1 MPLFFY
7 ILLNNKLIHY
17 ILDHSHK
24 KTLVVNILAS
34 WFFMAFAILQAYT
47 IASLLSFHK
56 NPPSDGRMYIF
67 PVLLFLVILLRAFL
81 HYFSEKRWEKF
92 SYEMKN
98 KIRDDLFRYSGEIP
112 YHRARNLDASEA
124 HILYTE
130 AVENLEDFFSGFLSK
145 ASVAA
150 FFPLTVLLV
159 IAFFDRF
166 SFLVFLVTMPIIPFF
181 MILIGKWVTSLT
193 HKQWDRLF
201 WMGNYLFDRI
211 SGIPVF
217 KTTRTLRTQIS
228 ALSEVT
234 REYQS
239 ATFAVLKIAFLSA
252 LTLELLATL
261 STAIIAVEIGLRLL
275 FGNISFHFALF
286 ILIIAPEFYLAFRNL
301 GAQFHSAQNAS
312 EAAGRIFSFLAKIKK
327 TGEIAPEHTEN
338 NKFFYRIKNGRFA
351 YPEQEIPVFSSL
363 NLAIPRPADGSVIF
377 LTGESGS
384 GKSTLLSL
392 MAGNLY
398 WQAGKDFIQKKGMSY
413 FFLPHS
419 VKMFP
424 ATLKE
429 NIILGEKWNP
439 EHFARS
445 LENVYLEKRISSFDH
460 KEEVIMDSE
469 IHNLS
474 SGEIQRL
481 AIARIFY
488 ASAKDAYFLDEPYAF
503 LDHEMM
509 MDIHRNLVKNFAGN
523 SAIVIST
530 HRLDMARDKDIII
543 GIKDGSKIFQGTHG
557 SLMKNNPGY
566 RSYFLYNKRLY
577 A

>member
-1 MPLFFY
+1 MSLFFF
-7 ILLNNKLIHY
+7 ILLNNELIHY

-24 KTLVVNILAS
+24 KTLAVNIFAS
-34 WFFMAFAILQAYT
+34 WFFMVLAIVQAYT

-56 NPPSDGRMYIF
+56 TPPSDTRIHVFLGS
-67 PVLLFLVILLRAFL
+67 LFLIILLRTFL

-92 SYEMKN
+92 SYKLKN
-98 KIRDDLFRYSGEIP
+98 KIREDLFQSSASMTYST
-112 YHRARNLDASEA
+112 ARNLDASEA

-166 SFLVFLVTMPIIPFF
+166 SFVVFLVTMPIIPFF

-193 HKQWDRLF
+193 HRQWDRLF

-217 KTTRTLRTQIS
+217 KTTRTLLTQIS
-228 ALSEVT
+228 ALSGVT
-234 REYQS
+234 REYQQ
-239 ATFAVLKIAFLSA
+239 ATYAVLKIAFLSA

-275 FGNISFHFALF
+275 FGKINFQFSLF
-286 ILIIAPEFYLAFRNL
+286 ILILAPEFYLAFRNL
-301 GAQFHSAQNAS
+301 GSQFHSAQNAS
-312 EAAGRIFSFLAKIKK
+312 EAAGRIFSFLARMKN
-327 TGEIAPEHTEN
+327 TGEPEPKRTEN
-338 NKFFYRIKNGRFA
+338 HHFFYRIKKGRFA
-351 YPEQEIPVFSSL
+351 YPGQETPVFSSL

-392 MAGNLY
+392 MAGNMY
-398 WQAGKDFIQKKGMSY
+398 WQGGENYLHKKRATH

-419 VKMFP
+419 VRMFP

-429 NIILGEKWNP
+429 NIILGEKWESERFLN
-439 EHFARS
+439 A
-445 LENVYLEKRISSFDH
+445 LEKVFLKQRIFSFPL
-460 KEEVIMDSE
+460 KEDVVMDSE

-481 AIARIFY
+481 AISRIFY

-503 LDHEMM
+503 LDHGMM
-509 MDIHRNLVKNFAGN
+509 MDIHHNLVENFAGN

-543 GIKDGSKIFQGTHG
+543 GIKDGKKVFQGTHG
-557 SLMKNNPGY
+557 MLMKNNPGY